1 MELLKKAKGIKIRSI
16 VSIVL
21 IFTLI
26 GIIASLILC
35 LIDGIIILSTDWNNK
50 ELDESKLLWGLLT
63 LLILGPISSLIFS
76 IKAEK
81 ELKSNSASE

>member
-1 MELLKKAKGIKIRSI
+1 MELFKKAKGIKIRAI
-16 VSIVL
+16 VGIVL

-26 GIIASLILC
+26 GIIASLIIS

-50 ELDESKLLWGLLT
+50 ELNDSKLLWGLLT
-63 LLILGPISSLIFS
+63 LLLLGPIGSLVFG

-81 ELKSNSASE
+81 QLKIN